1 MQMIKSIV
9 FIDDDPIVNFIN
21 RRLIEV
27 SLQDVNVMTF
37 EDARE
42 AHKYL
47 LSSGENDRDN
57 FPEILMIDINMP
69 ETDGWKFLEL
79 LSRFPRS
86 VLATVKIYVL
96 TASISERDIE
106 KSRRYPIVSAF
117 LSKPLL
123 PETVEVL
130 FQSPTRVPQVSLPHR
145 A

>member
-47 LSSGENDRDN
+47 LSYGGLISTCRKQ
-57 FPEILMIDINMP
+57 
-69 ETDGWKFLEL
+69 TDGNFWN
-79 LSRFPRS
+79 
-86 VLATVKIYVL
+86 Y
-96 TASISERDIE
+96 
-106 KSRRYPIVSAF
+106 
-117 LSKPLL
+117 
-123 PETVEVL
+123 
-130 FQSPTRVPQVSLPHR
+130 
-145 A
+145 